1 MGAETTA
8 SDDYGWA
15 ATGASIL
22 QEKSD
27 RDVSQSEDNHLTHP
41 GRASNRLQ
49 PEEKNSMVIKA
60 NSV

>member
-1 MGAETTA
+1 MGEERTA

-27 RDVSQSEDNHLTHP
+27 RDVSQRKDNHLTHP
-41 GRASNRLQ
+41 GRASNRLRT
-49 PEEKNSMVIKA
+49 EEKTSVVIKA
-60 NSV
+60 DSV